1 MIELIQKLQR
11 ILCEIKDFNAG
22 YSSDTIGSGKMIIEY
37 KDKRYAVFIEEMGK
51 NDDEDTFSAIKKLKY
66 WF

>member
-22 YSSDTIGSGKMIIEY
+22 YSSDTIGEGKVLIEY
-37 KDKRYAVFIEEMGK
+37 EGKRYAVLIEEMGK
-51 NDDEDTFSAIKKLKY
+51 CDDEDTFSALKRLKY